1 MESGLE
7 AHMEHVQG
15 RISLLDH
22 ILRDLF
28 TLLYIA
34 GFCLC
39 SLLYSALLWEY
50 ILIYPFYCR
59 WTFGLYLGFGGHP
72 LYISFG
78 YHNWCLFIEAYGHV
92 SY

>member
-7 AHMEHVQG
+7 AHMDHVQS
-15 RISLLDH
+15 RISFLDH

-34 GFCLC
+34 GFCLF

-50 ILIYPFYCR
+50 ILIYPFYCG
-59 WTFGLYLGFGGHP
+59 WTFGLYLG
-72 LYISFG
+72 
-78 YHNWCLFIEAYGHV
+78 YHKWCLFIEAHGHI